1 MKRFKLVTRQSSRL
15 RSMMYPNGSCQAAP
29 DIILKNSLVLG
40 QHHQEGM
47 RMRCRA
53 LLYHFSLENNGLST
67 QKQANHLGWKYGP
80 TAFVITILCW
90 LLVLLTV
97 RVLKHPFPPATDSS
111 QTVFST
117 GLLVLEPTVI
127 VREGISIPIQS
138 TFDAQGYQ
146 IPQLGPAAAQ
156 LYHAIN
162 FQGLPYPIGTSADIV
177 VPKIGLPNSP
187 AIKESYATSE
197 GINY

>member
-1 MKRFKLVTRQSSRL
+1 MWRDSVLAGGGARGPPGRIRRKLV
-15 RSMMYPNGSCQAAP
+15 GSNQYEAVQAG
-29 DIILKNSLVLG
+29 NETVLAASIHDVSEWLMSG
-40 QHHQEGM
+40 GSGHH
-47 RMRCRA
+47 
-53 LLYHFSLENNGLST
+53 LEE
-67 QKQANHLGWKYGP
+67 QP
-80 TAFVITILCW
+80 IVITILCW
-90 LLVLLTV
+90 LLVLLT
-97 RVLKHPFPPATDSS
+97 
-111 QTVFST
+111 TVFST

-177 VPKIGLPNSP
+177 RIPTSMATVLLSRCTNYFCVSVSVHSGTLTSRSVHPASP
-187 AIKESYATSE
+187 VLLTKMAH
-197 GINY
+197 